1 MNGFRWLVNKHS
13 NAKSSLLNIRVNFV
27 RQSQFEIM
35 DNKKSDR
42 RSKRTRKSLRDALFE
57 LILEKRY
64 DSITVQD
71 ILDRADVGRSTF
83 YAHYRD
89 KEDLFRSDWEKFLDF
104 LIGQINFENI
114 SKDSFVPIKE
124 LFQHLVDLHPFYRS
138 LVKSRK
144 SDTLFK
150 TGQHYLAKGIENKMT
165 VALVNK
171 QTPSVPV
178 SLLSNYLATEI
189 LAFLRWWLDQNMPY
203 TPERMDEI
211 FHQLITPGFRAALCE
226 RS

>member
-1 MNGFRWLVNKHS
+1 MNGFRGSVNRHR
-13 NAKSSLLNIRVNFV
+13 NAKSSLMNIRANFV

-35 DNKKSDR
+35 ENKKSDR
-42 RSKRTRKSLRDALFE
+42 RANRTRKSLRDALIE

-89 KEDLFRSDWEKFLDF
+89 KEDLFRADWEKFLDF

-114 SKDSFVPIKE
+114 SKGKFVPIKE
-124 LFQHLVDLHPFYRS
+124 LFQHLIDFHPFYRS

-150 TGQHYLAKGIENKMT
+150 TGQYYLAKGIENKLT
-165 VALVNK
+165 VSLANK
-171 QTPSVPV
+171 QTPSVSV
-178 SLLSNYLATEI
+178 SLLSNYLANEI
-189 LAFLRWWLDQNMPY
+189 LAFLIWWLDQNMPY

-211 FHQLITPGFRAALCE
+211 FHQLIAPGFRLALCE